1 MRNLCTKKR
10 PQKFTNVKCSHCV
23 KRGVSYFGKTNV
35 QIKEDGNRCWCS
47 QCNKIGKNEPP
58 KIEIFCDENVHNMSR
73 DFSYHKITVWSAMM
87 SPWPS

>member
-1 MRNLCTKKR
+1 MCNLCTKKR

-47 QCNKIGKNEPP
+47 QEPP